1 MSNLPWCREESERDR
16 NAAVLTGLLT
26 DGGTDVSEAT
36 VVFGG
41 GLGFFE
47 ACIRVK
53 VTDRQ
58 LNRDLV
64 TSLGL
69 PESICG
75 FRTE

>member
-1 MSNLPWCREESERDR
+1 M
-16 NAAVLTGLLT
+16 T

-41 GLGFFE
+41 GFRFFE
-47 ACIRVK
+47 ARICVQ

-64 TSLGL
+64 TSLGQ
-69 PESICG
+69 PESIRG
-75 FRTE
+75 FCTE